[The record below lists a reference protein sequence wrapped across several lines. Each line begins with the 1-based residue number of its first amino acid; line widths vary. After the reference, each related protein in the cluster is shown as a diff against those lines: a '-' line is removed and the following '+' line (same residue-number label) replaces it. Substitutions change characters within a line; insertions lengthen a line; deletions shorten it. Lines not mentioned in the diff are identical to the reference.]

1 VITKEIINNNFSKYA
16 RSYDQYC
23 SIQNACAFKLN
34 DKIGEKE
41 YSNILEIGC
50 GTGNYTNL
58 LINRFPTTKIKAL
71 DISQEMI
78 EVAETK
84 LERTQL
90 EFIVADAELMNF
102 DEQFDFISSN
112 ATFQWFQ
119 NLGQTLTK
127 CYELLDKNG
136 VILFS
141 MFGPLTFNELNAS
154 IRELFSQDISISSC
168 SFISKIKIK
177 QILENIFG
185 KNTIIEEEIIKEEH
199 ESLLELLTKIKYTGT
214 RGNGAY
220 NRNVWT
226 PRTIQ
231 QLEGIYRQ
239 RYKKVVA
246 TYQVLFCRATK

>member
-1 VITKEIINNNFSKYA
+1 MITKEIITNNFSKYA

-23 SIQNACAFKLN
+23 SIQNACALKLD
-34 DKIGEKE
+34 DKIGKKE

-50 GTGNYTNL
+50 GTGNYTIL
-58 LINRFPTTKIKAL
+58 LRNRFPTTKIKAL

-78 EVAETK
+78 EVAEMK
-84 LERTQL
+84 LKRTHL
-90 EFIVADAELMNF
+90 EFIVADAEVMSF

-112 ATFQWFQ
+112 ATFQWFR
-119 NLGQTLTK
+119 NLEQTLTK

-154 IRELFSQDISISSC
+154 LRELFNQDISISSC
-168 SFISKIKIK
+168 SFVSKIKMK

-185 KNTIIEEEIIKEEH
+185 ENTIIEEEILKEEY
-199 ESLLELLTKIKYTGT
+199 ESLLELLAKIKYTGT
-214 RGNGAY
+214 RGNGIY

-226 PRTIQ
+226 PRAIEH
-231 QLEGIYRQ
+231 LERIYRQ
-239 RYKKVVA
+239 RYKKIVA